1 MVLNTRL
8 VVSHT
13 TCFRNVRGSAI
24 TVAATVSNKP
34 AVNVR
39 MNLFSENFKYSTN
52 FFCAQ
57 EILPSRTLSAIY
69 TTLQGFTVN
78 TRHYYVLNL
87 DPRTKEV
94 FEFIQHHK
102 LKVEVHLNRTRF
114 WIPEGAVLTEL
125 LLRFS
130 ECVHH
135 VDDSLDLATG
145 RPI

>member
-1 MVLNTRL
+1 M
-8 VVSHT
+8 
-13 TCFRNVRGSAI
+13 
-24 TVAATVSNKP
+24 
-34 AVNVR
+34 
-39 MNLFSENFKYSTN
+39 
-52 FFCAQ
+52 
-57 EILPSRTLSAIY
+57 
-69 TTLQGFTVN
+69 N

-87 DPRTKEV
+87 DPRTREV

-114 WIPEGAVLTEL
+114 WIPEGTVLTEL

-130 ECVHH
+130 ECVYH